1 MRNRFKSGMCICVHT
16 YTCMCVHMCTC
27 VCVCALESERETDR
41 DREMKDLQGEEEHR
55 SALRGSSQPGWSFG
69 ARQEAPHRGRLRRD
83 SGHREGACM
92 ASSGDPTPTP

>member
-1 MRNRFKSGMCICVHT
+1 MRVCAHVRV
-16 YTCMCVHMCTC
+16 C
-27 VCVCALESERETDR
+27 VCVSVRARETETER

-83 SGHREGACM
+83 SGHREGASM